1 MYKELEQYI
10 KSHGEIEEKELQIII
25 KSFKPMKTTR
35 NEMLCNIGQVC
46 NHFYFIKKGC
56 LRLYEID
63 ANGNEVTGY
72 FALESCIISANTS
85 FILQK
90 PSRDCLVSLE
100 PSELLT
106 IYRDD
111 FFKLVDTVPKFANV
125 YHKFIEFAFIHSQ
138 MRIYSFLGM
147 EGIDKLRWVME
158 HEPKLLSRISSKAVA
173 SYLGMTNSTLSKL
186 RSKLDKT
193 LS

>member
-1 MYKELEQYI
+1 MYKELEQHI
-10 KSHGEIEEKELQIII
+10 KSHGEIGEKELQQII
-25 KSFKPMKTTR
+25 KAFQPLKTTR

-46 NHFYFIKKGC
+46 KHFYFIKKGC
-56 LRLYEID
+56 LKLYEID
-63 ANGNEVTGY
+63 NKGNEVTGF
-72 FALESCIISANTS
+72 FALEDSIISANTS

-100 PSELLT
+100 PSELLK
-106 IYRDD
+106 IHRDD
-111 FFKLVDTVPKFANV
+111 FFKLVDTIPQFATV

-147 EGIDKLRWVME
+147 DGMDKLKWVIE

-186 RSKLDKT
+186 RAKL
-193 LS
+193 